1 MITINLLPAELRPI
15 ERTILPYLIAVSVL
29 AITILGVGTVYIAD
43 IATNVIANNALEEN
57 KAALLDLQD
66 VIDENARL
74 VARTNELAAR
84 VTAIQQIASDRVV
97 WSQQLHNLVRL
108 APDNLWFTRLYVH
121 AKAVPIVTQVYDPD
135 TKTMVSVPGIVTQQ
149 LLEVSGYVATGRDG
163 NRDIAPFMGETTDPG
178 AEFAQSFKLETVKS
192 VEDGDYQGDPVKKFK
207 IEFVLAKG
215 GQGQ

>member
-15 ERTILPYLIAVSVL
+15 ERTILPYLVALSVL
-29 AITILGVGTVYIAD
+29 AVTILAVGTVYIAD
-43 IATNVIANNALEEN
+43 IATNVSANNELEKN
-57 KAALLDLQD
+57 KAALLALQD
-66 VIDENARL
+66 VIDENAQL

-97 WSQQLHNLVRL
+97 WSQQIHNLVSL
-108 APDNLWFTRLYVH
+108 APPNLWFTRLYVH
-121 AKAVPIVTQVYDPD
+121 ANSVPIVTQVYNPD
-135 TKTMVSVPGIVTQQ
+135 TKAMDNVPGFVTQH

-163 NRDIAPFMGETTDPG
+163 NRDIAPFMGETTNPEAD
-178 AEFAQSFKLETVKS
+178 FAKFFKLETVKS
-192 VEDGDYQGDPVKKFK
+192 VEDADLFGDPVKKFR

>member
-15 ERTILPYLIAVSVL
+15 ERTILPYLVAVSIL
-29 AITILGVGTVYIAD
+29 AVTILGVGTVYIAD
-43 IATNVIANNALEEN
+43 IAANVSANNELEKN
-57 KAALLDLQD
+57 RAALLALQA
-66 VIDENARL
+66 VIDENAQL

-121 AKAVPIVTQVYDPD
+121 ANSVPVVTQVYNPETQQMD
-135 TKTMVSVPGIVTQQ
+135 SVPSLVTQQ

-163 NRDIAPFMGETTDPG
+163 NRDIAPFMGETTDPE
-178 AEFAQSFKLETVKS
+178 AQFANSFNLETVKS
-192 VEDGDYQGDPVKKFK
+192 VEDGDYEGDPVKKFR

-215 GQGQ
+215 GQDQ